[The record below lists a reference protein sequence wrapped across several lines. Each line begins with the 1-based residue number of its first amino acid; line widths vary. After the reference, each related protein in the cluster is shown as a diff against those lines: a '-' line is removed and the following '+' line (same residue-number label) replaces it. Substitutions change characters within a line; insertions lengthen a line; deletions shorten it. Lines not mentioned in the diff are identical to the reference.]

1 MGLLKKEEKKPVYVE
16 SDRGS
21 CFSLENLREL
31 FIARERES
39 FPEGRVIIYSLHL
52 GYTTGSSI
60 EIYSSHNLQHVIDFR
75 DKIIKAAN
83 IDLLKCPLS
92 IRTLGFIGD

>member
-39 FPEGRVIIYSLHL
+39 FPEGRRSEERRVGKECRL
-52 GYTTGSSI
+52 
-60 EIYSSHNLQHVIDFR
+60 
-75 DKIIKAAN
+75 
-83 IDLLKCPLS
+83 
-92 IRTLGFIGD
+92 